1 LKKEMMEMKTQRRK
15 VLKKKIILKFL
26 RLLGLRRL
34 IICFYKKRQSVSK
47 ATTKSE
53 KWKRESSDSQ
63 VFLWYLDVVNFTTA
77 RILDFLFLCNFVF
90 LWHSGVTNSAKKT
103 LFIQGTIKTRCS
115 LLHHKWLN
123 FLTFYYIKI
132 KLWQ

>member
-1 LKKEMMEMKTQRRK
+1 MKTQRRE

-47 ATTKSE
+47 SNNKE
-53 KWKRESSDSQ
+53 WKMKKRIQWFTGFQ
-63 VFLWYLDVVNFTTA
+63 VFLWYLDVVNFMTA
-77 RILDFLFLCNFVF
+77 RILDFLFLCNFVS

-103 LFIQGTIKTRCS
+103 LFIQGTIKTLFS